1 MAAARS
7 VSPGGAL
14 LRSSRMFALPDPI
27 PPPASNVVALR
38 SPSATQAFPT
48 HQTITTTGDSRARG
62 DWGLK
67 RALPLKTTTRSTIPM
82 LRVRTID
89 TLEGITD
96 FSSATDYGI
105 TLRKFQEL
113 RLPISIPAVHAV
125 GSAVGSASGDA
136 KSQNRKSVF
145 EEGQDVT
152 AISVE
157 DRPAY
162 ENTRWKFTGPWLG
175 GMGEGDFK
183 DWVLKQVRP
192 RRAEFRK
199 FLKGKLAV
207 ELNNEALKRSL
218 DEGGVDD
225 AEPIDAESVTDD
237 QLLLFL
243 RQLRNNN
250 GRLFGFVGQFLDLP
264 PINPPNNL
272 SADQNPYSQNGPPAT
287 HPSAGI
293 SYLRTSA
300 FLDNHPLY
308 GPQDSHPPVEAR
320 VLKVESKGAA
330 GPSTLVGVAGFVTTA
345 SPLPMNSGTSVPEV
359 DVRIRGGSKMW
370 VQPYRA
376 TVNTTGGIE
385 IDLVK
390 PQNEAIIVAMELL
403 GEDDS
408 KTFGRPVKQQ
418 KQKETVTAAMIRGQY
433 VPSGPDAYGLGLGQ
447 NRRL

>member
-27 PPPASNVVALR
+27 PPPASSAVALR

-67 RALPLKTTTRSTIPM
+67 RSLPLKTTTRSTIPM

-113 RLPISIPAVHAV
+113 RLPISIPTVHAMSSV
-125 GSAVGSASGDA
+125 SGDT
-136 KSQNRKSVF
+136 KFQSRKSVF
-145 EEGQDVT
+145 EEAQDVT

-175 GMGEGDFK
+175 GMSEGDFK
-183 DWVLKQVRP
+183 NWVLKQVRP

-199 FLKGKLAV
+199 FLKGKLAAQ
-207 ELNNEALKRSL
+207 LNQQAIERSL
-218 DEGGVDD
+218 EEGLD
-225 AEPIDAESVTDD
+225 APEPIDAESVTDD
-237 QLLLFL
+237 QLLLLL
-243 RQLRNNN
+243 RKLRSNNE
-250 GRLFGFVGQFLDLP
+250 RLFSFVGQFLDLP
-264 PINPPNNL
+264 PIKPPNESSEN
-272 SADQNPYSQNGPPAT
+272 QNPYSQNGPPTT

-308 GPQDSHPPVEAR
+308 GPQDSHQPVEAR
-320 VLKVESKGAA
+320 VLKVEPKGAA

-345 SPLPMNSGTSVPEV
+345 PPLPINSASSVPEMDLRV
-359 DVRIRGGSKMW
+359 RGGRKMW

-376 TVNTTGGIE
+376 TVNTNGGIE
-385 IDLVK
+385 IDLTK
-390 PQNEAIIVAMELL
+390 PQDEAVIVAMELL

-408 KTFGRPVKQQ
+408 KTFGRPVKQP
-418 KQKETVTAAMIRGQY
+418 KRTETVTAAMIRGQY

>member
-27 PPPASNVVALR
+27 PPPATSGVALR

-48 HQTITTTGDSRARG
+48 HQTITTTSDSRARG

-67 RALPLKTTTRSTIPM
+67 RALPLKTTTRSTFPM
-82 LRVRTID
+82 LRVRAMD

-105 TLRKFQEL
+105 SLRKFQEL
-113 RLPISIPAVHAV
+113 RLPMSIPAVHAV
-125 GSAVGSASGDA
+125 SSVGGDN
-136 KSQNRKSVF
+136 KFQNRKSVF
-145 EEGQDVT
+145 EEAQDIT

-157 DRPAY
+157 DRPTH
-162 ENTRWKFTGPWLG
+162 ETTRWKFTGPWLG

-192 RRAEFRK
+192 RRAEFRE

-207 ELNNEALKRSL
+207 ELHAEALRNAL
-218 DEGGVDD
+218 DEGDEGADNLT
-225 AEPIDAESVTDD
+225 PIDAASVTDD
-237 QLLLFL
+237 QLLLYL
-243 RQLRNNN
+243 RKLRNNN
-250 GRLFGFVGQFLDLP
+250 ERLFSHVGQFLDLP
-264 PINPPNNL
+264 PLTPPNDTNPNR
-272 SADQNPYSQNGPPAT
+272 NPYSQNGPPAT

-300 FLDNHPLY
+300 FLDNHPFY

-320 VLKVESKGAA
+320 VLKVVSQGAL
-330 GPSTLVGVAGFVTTA
+330 GPGTLVGVAGFVTTA
-345 SPLPMNSGTSVPEV
+345 PPAHFNMPSVPEV
-359 DVRIRGGSKMW
+359 DLRVRGGSKMW
-370 VQPYRA
+370 VQPFRA
-376 TVNTTGGIE
+376 TVNSTGGIE
-385 IDLVK
+385 IDLAK
-390 PQNEAIIVAMELL
+390 PQDEATIVAMELL

-408 KTFGRPVKQQ
+408 KTFGRPNKQPKRQ
-418 KQKETVTAAMIRGQY
+418 EALTAEMIRGDY
-433 VPSGPDAYGLGLGQ
+433 LSSGPAAYGLGLGRSE
-447 NRRL
+447 RRL